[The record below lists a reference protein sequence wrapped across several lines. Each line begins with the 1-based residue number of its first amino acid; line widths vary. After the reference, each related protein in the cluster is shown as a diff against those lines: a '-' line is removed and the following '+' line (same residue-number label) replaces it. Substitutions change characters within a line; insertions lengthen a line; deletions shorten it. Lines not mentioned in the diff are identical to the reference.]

1 MGSPGH
7 LQGNAMHGV
16 QPHKCW
22 GRHLAAGPRV
32 LSPST
37 KISRSPLAPC
47 SQELAVL
54 NPLKAGI
61 SLRGEMQPEGLAKHG
76 LELSSGPRDHQASRE
91 HLPPQQRWHCSL
103 LVTSPEG

>member
-1 MGSPGH
+1 MGSPGR
-7 LQGNAMHGV
+7 LQGNAMNGV
-16 QPHKCW
+16 QPHKRW

-37 KISRSPLAPC
+37 KMPCSPSAPC

-54 NPLKAGI
+54 NPPKAGI
-61 SLRGEMQPEGLAKHG
+61 SLHGEMQPEGLAERG
-76 LELSSGPRDHQASRE
+76 LELSSGPRDHQAPRE
-91 HLPPQQRWHCSL
+91 HLPLQQRWHCSL